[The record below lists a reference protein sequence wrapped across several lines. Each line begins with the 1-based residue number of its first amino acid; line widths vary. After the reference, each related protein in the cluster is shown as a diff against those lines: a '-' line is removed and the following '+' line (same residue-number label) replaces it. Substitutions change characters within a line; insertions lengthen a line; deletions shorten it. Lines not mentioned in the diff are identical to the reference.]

1 MKKTIAIGIALMVM
15 IIGAMGAAAAKPVI
29 VKNDGVNAIASFTQT
44 VNGNTTDTYI
54 SGTWGNDGT
63 YISFSSSTYDNQ
75 WNYISSTYGYGPIDR
90 SIGFVS
96 VDRNKLNK
104 AEMFISAMN
113 VTVQTCD
120 PVTYMCT
127 EEPAVLKDIDVRFT
141 GVGPVNK
148 GSYRYTFGDGTFS
161 IRYNDRSSFRYATAI
176 GSVGGESL
184 GSAHYAN
191 IGVYKTAQ
199 ITIQK

>member
-1 MKKTIAIGIALMVM
+1 MKKAIAIGIALMVM

-29 VKNDGVNAIASFTQT
+29 VKNDGVNTIASFTQT
-44 VNGNTTDTYI
+44 VNGITTDTFI
-54 SGTWGNDGT
+54 TGTWGNDGI
-63 YISFSSSTYDNQ
+63 YVSYNSVSYDEQ
-75 WNYISSTYGYGPIDR
+75 WNYISSTFGYGPIDP
-90 SIGFVS
+90 SVGFVS

-104 AEMFISAMN
+104 AEMFVSTMN

-120 PVTYMCT
+120 PATYMCT

-141 GVGPVNK
+141 GVGPVSK
-148 GSYRYTFGDGTFS
+148 GSYRYTTGDGTFS
-161 IRYNDRSSFRYATAI
+161 IRYNDRSAFRYATAI

-184 GSAHYAN
+184 GSAYYAN